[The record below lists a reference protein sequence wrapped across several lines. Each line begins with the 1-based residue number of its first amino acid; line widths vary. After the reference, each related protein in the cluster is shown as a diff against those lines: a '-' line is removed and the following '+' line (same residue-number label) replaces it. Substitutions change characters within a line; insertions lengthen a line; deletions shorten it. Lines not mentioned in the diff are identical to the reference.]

1 MFSITNMQKT
11 GEMDLYIAPFS
22 TKKIFLF
29 FFSTWSNLIFS
40 NQAVPPRPPFPSD
53 I

>member
-11 GEMDLYIAPFS
+11 GGMDLYIAPFS
-22 TKKIFLF
+22 TKSISFLF
-29 FFSTWSNLIFS
+29 LWSNLFFS